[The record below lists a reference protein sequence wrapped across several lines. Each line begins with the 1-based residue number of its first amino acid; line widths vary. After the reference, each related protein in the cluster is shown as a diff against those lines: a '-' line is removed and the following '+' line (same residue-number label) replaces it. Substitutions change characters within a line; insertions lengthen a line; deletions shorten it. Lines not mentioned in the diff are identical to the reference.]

1 MRAIN
6 GNINIDIKEIARRV
20 DIFSTFMES
29 FNRCTGLPPAMANL
43 HNRLMALEE
52 KQSTREVKQKQPS
65 TPVDVDTLIE
75 VVDEPVNNHYDELKH
90 KVHEL
95 EQRITSLTE
104 TKQEPKSTISNM
116 NSMIIQLNKTLED
129 TIKRVHELEKKLN
142 ALQST
147 ASNNGDCVTHAE
159 LKDTEKRIVKE
170 LTDKLDAEIIGAEER
185 FDEKLKESIDAIKLD
200 EAVVDDEEED
210 EEEDGINDCIDMD

>member
-6 GNINIDIKEIARRV
+6 GNINVDIKEIARRV
-20 DIFSTFMES
+20 DIFASFMES
-29 FNRCTGLPPAMANL
+29 FNRCTDLPPAMANL
-43 HNRLMALEE
+43 HNRLMALEA
-52 KQSTREVKQKQPS
+52 KQSTRDVRQEQPS

-75 VVDEPVNNHYDELKH
+75 VIDEPVDDHYNELKR
-90 KVHEL
+90 KVYEL
-95 EQRITSLTE
+95 EQRIAALTDA
-104 TKQEPKSTISNM
+104 KQELNRASSNM
-116 NSMIIQLNKTLED
+116 NTMIIQLNKTLED

-142 ALQST
+142 APQSI

-170 LTDKLDAEIIGAEER
+170 LTDKLDAEIISAEER

-200 EAVVDDEEED
+200 EAIGDDEEE
-210 EEEDGINDCIDMD
+210 EEEDALNECIDMD

>member
-20 DIFSTFMES
+20 DIFASFMES
-29 FNRCTGLPPAMANL
+29 FNRCTNLPPAMANL
-43 HNRLMALEE
+43 HNRLMALEA
-52 KQSTREVKQKQPS
+52 KQSTRDAKQEPSS

-75 VVDEPVNNHYDELKH
+75 VVDEPVDDHYGELKR

-95 EQRITSLTE
+95 EQRITALAE
-104 TKQEPKSTISNM
+104 TKQEPNRALSDM
-116 NSMIIQLNKTLED
+116 NTMIIQLNKTLED

-142 ALQST
+142 APQAD

-159 LKDTEKRIVKE
+159 LKDAEKRIVKE
-170 LTDKLDAEIIGAEER
+170 LTDKLDAEIISAEER

-200 EAVVDDEEED
+200 EAVGDDEEEE
-210 EEEDGINDCIDMD
+210 EEEDALNECIDMD

>member
-1 MRAIN
+1 
-6 GNINIDIKEIARRV
+6 
-20 DIFSTFMES
+20 
-29 FNRCTGLPPAMANL
+29 MANL
-43 HNRLMALEE
+43 HNRLMALEA
-52 KQSTREVKQKQPS
+52 KQTNGDAKQEPSS

-75 VVDEPVNNHYDELKH
+75 VVDEPVNDHYDELKR

-95 EQRITSLTE
+95 EQRIAALTE
-104 TKQEPKSTISNM
+104 IKQEPNHTSSNTNDM
-116 NSMIIQLNKTLED
+116 VIQLNKTLED
-129 TIKRVHELEKKLN
+129 TIKRIHELEKKLN
-142 ALQST
+142 APKST

-200 EAVVDDEEED
+200 EAIGDDEEED
-210 EEEDGINDCIDMD
+210 EEEDDVNGCIDMD